1 MKVQILMAV
10 YNGEKYLKEQLDSIL
25 EQDFAKKQE
34 NELAVLIRDDGS
46 ADGTAALLKDYSRS
60 HPEISYYTGHNKGVI
75 KSFFELMQK
84 AASDADYYAL
94 SDQDDYWMPE
104 KISCAVA
111 RLQQMEMEAQSEKKD
126 SGMAGFPLLYCGK
139 VQPADEKLDYLES
152 AIRRPPYRAG
162 FGNAVVENICTGCTA
177 VMNPAL
183 LRYCAQVPPN
193 FTVMHDWWLYL
204 TASALGKVYFD
215 ETPHILYR
223 QHGGNVVGTKTSR
236 LEELKLRLGRFK
248 STRGNI
254 SRQLAEWYRICRK
267 QGREEDLS
275 GAHKQMIH
283 TILKGKKMLRCRIR
297 MVKSRDIYRQRK
309 MDDLIF
315 RFIFLTGSY

>member
-10 YNGEKYLKEQLDSIL
+10 YNGEKYLEEQLESIL
-25 EQDFAKKQE
+25 KQDFMGNRD

-46 ADGTAALLKDYSRS
+46 EDGTAALLQDYSRRY
-60 HPEISYYTGHNKGVI
+60 PEISYYTGQNKGVI
-75 KSFFELMQK
+75 KSFFELMQN
-84 AASDADYYAL
+84 ADSDADYYAL

-111 RLQQMEMEAQSEKKD
+111 RLQQMETEVQSEKKYSD
-126 SGMAGFPLLYCGK
+126 LEKCPLLYCSR
-139 VQPADEKLDYLES
+139 VQLADEKLDVLES
-152 AIRRPPYRAG
+152 DIRRPPYRAG

-183 LRYCAQVPPN
+183 LKYCAQNPPD

-215 ETPHILYR
+215 ETPHMLYR
-223 QHGGNVVGTKTSR
+223 QHGGNVVGSKTSR
-236 LEELKLRLGRFK
+236 REELKMRLGRFR

-254 SRQLAEWYRICRK
+254 SRQLADWYRICRK
-267 QGREEDLS
+267 QGREGELT
-275 GAHKQMIH
+275 GEKKKIIH
-283 TILKGKKMLRCRIR
+283 MVLKGKKHLKYRMR
-297 MVKSRDIYRQRK
+297 MVKNRDIYRQRK
-309 MDDLIF
+309 TDDLIF

>member
-1 MKVQILMAV
+1 MKVQILMAA
-10 YNGEKYLKEQLDSIL
+10 YNGEKYLAEQLDSIL
-25 EQDFAKKQE
+25 NQDFAKDE
-34 NELAVLIRDDGS
+34 ANELTVLIRDDGS
-46 ADGTAALLKDYSRS
+46 SDGTLSILEDYKEKYSA
-60 HPEISYYTGHNKGVI
+60 ISYYTGSNLGVI

-84 AASDADYYAL
+84 ADSDADYYAL

-111 RLQQMEMEAQSEKKD
+111 KLRQMEEDLPKEGQGKD
-126 SGMAGFPLLYCGK
+126 IEDYPLLYCSK
-139 VQPADEKLDYLES
+139 VQLADEKLNYLES
-152 AIRRPPYRAG
+152 DIKRPPYRAS

-177 VMNPAL
+177 VMNAAL
-183 LRYCAQVPPN
+183 LSYCAKIPPN

-204 TASALGKVYFD
+204 TASALGAVYFD

-236 LEELKLRLGRFK
+236 LEELKMRLSRFA
-248 STRGNI
+248 STRNNI
-254 SRQLAEWYRICRK
+254 SRQLADWYRICRQQKKEEQLSAAYK
-267 QGREEDLS
+267 QI
-275 GAHKQMIH
+275 IH
-283 TILKGKKMLRCRIR
+283 MILKGKKNVRFRIR
-297 MVKSRDIYRQRK
+297 MMKNKDIYRQRK

>member
-25 EQDFAKKQE
+25 KQDFAENQD

-46 ADGTAALLKDYSRS
+46 EDGTAALLQDYSRCY
-60 HPEISYYTGHNKGVI
+60 PEISYYTGQNKGVI
-75 KSFFELMQK
+75 KSFFELMQN
-84 AASDADYYAL
+84 ADSDADYYAL

-104 KISCAVA
+104 KISSAVT
-111 RLQQMEMEAQSEKKD
+111 RLQQMEREVQREKKD
-126 SGMAGFPLLYCGK
+126 SSVKDYPLLYCSK
-139 VQPADEKLDYLES
+139 VQLADEKLNYLES
-152 AIRRPPYRAG
+152 DIKRPPYRAG
-162 FGNAVVENICTGCTA
+162 FGNAVVENICTGCSA

-183 LRYCAQVPPN
+183 LKYCAQVPPN

-215 ETPHILYR
+215 ETPHMLYR
-223 QHGGNVVGTKTSR
+223 QHGGNVVGSKTNR
-236 LEELKLRLGRFK
+236 LEELKMRLGRFK

-254 SRQLAEWYRICRK
+254 SRQLADWYQICRK
-267 QGREEDLS
+267 QGREGELS
-275 GAHKQMIH
+275 EAQKKIVHMV
-283 TILKGKKMLRCRIR
+283 LKGKKHLGYRMR
-297 MVKSRDIYRQRK
+297 MVKSKDIYRQRK